1 MTWFF
6 DIFCPH
12 LPKSGDPGLTPQD
25 AMQML
30 GSDCRGGQGWLNVEA
45 DRLEIREIKLWVS
58 QAVWQK
64 CWFRTMGPAWHASLS
79 TNQQL
84 QSFAFSMYMWTFGSK
99 NVQTPQVLH
108 YFHCLTLWPK
118 DLGKSLPRGGC
129 VWIPRSVTSGPSEGE
144 DFIYCI

>member
-45 DRLEIREIKLWVS
+45 DWLEIREIKLWVS
-58 QAVWQK
+58 EAVWRK
-64 CWFRTMGPAWHASLS
+64 CWFCTMGPAWHASLCAKS
-79 TNQQL
+79 TAAIICIFHVHVDIRLKKTFKLHKFYTTFTASLCDPRTLVKASHAAGAFGFPGPWL
-84 QSFAFSMYMWTFGSK
+84 QVPAKEKISY
-99 NVQTPQVLH
+99 
-108 YFHCLTLWPK
+108 
-118 DLGKSLPRGGC
+118 
-129 VWIPRSVTSGPSEGE
+129 I
-144 DFIYCI
+144 